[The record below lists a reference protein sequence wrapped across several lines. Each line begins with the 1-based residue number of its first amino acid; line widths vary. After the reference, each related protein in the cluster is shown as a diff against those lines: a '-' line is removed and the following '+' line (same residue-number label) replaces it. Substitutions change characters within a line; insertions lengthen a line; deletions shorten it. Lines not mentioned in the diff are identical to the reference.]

1 MICTLY
7 IIFSKS
13 CVVQLIVLKINFFYQ
28 RDIRKVKSNFISC
41 QEIEKCQW
49 LIISMWQLVEIS
61 WEIAVYAVGNV
72 SNFLKSQGVSKEI
85 LSDLVRKD
93 VAKFSEKFYYFQCS
107 TLEMFKGTFSNYSVL
122 KLFFHQHSD
131 FCHVL

>member
-28 RDIRKVKSNFISC
+28 RDIRKVNSNFISC

-93 VAKFSEKFYYFQCS
+93 VAKFNEKFYYFQCS